1 MVGTVVIKRVFNN
14 NVAMVTSDD
23 GSELIV
29 IGRGLC
35 FGRHAGDAIDEASIE
50 KTYALQK
57 GTSQDSRTIDRLAHL
72 LESIP
77 TVNLM
82 IAEDIVQMLRRE
94 LNVDINDK
102 ILIALADHI
111 SLALERER
119 KGVSCEN
126 PLLLEIQQFYR
137 KEYALA
143 GRALQIIKEYM
154 GIQMSE
160 EEQGFIT
167 LHIVNATMPQRSD
180 RLIVS
185 VQLVRDVLAIV
196 SKRYATTLDD
206 TSLPYERFVRHLQF
220 FAQRALE
227 QRIIEKIELAGGQ
240 IVCCAPVSVDL
251 FELLGRQRRLF
262 RQPCGAFLRR
272 HGKLLLFLLIDE
284 VSISFN
290 FKKSIV
296 RHRKR
301 GKILKYIKIS
311 VTLFCN
317 LHEFKR

>member
-35 FGRHAGDAIDEASIE
+35 FGRHAGGAIDEASVE
-50 KTYALQK
+50 KTYALQE

-77 TVNLM
+77 TVNLV

-94 LNVDINDK
+94 LNVDVNDK

-143 GRALQIIKEYM
+143 ALRCRL
-154 GIQMSE
+154 S
-160 EEQGFIT
+160 
-167 LHIVNATMPQRSD
+167 RSIWAS
-180 RLIVS
+180 R
-185 VQLVRDVLAIV
+185 
-196 SKRYATTLDD
+196 
-206 TSLPYERFVRHLQF
+206 
-220 FAQRALE
+220 
-227 QRIIEKIELAGGQ
+227 
-240 IVCCAPVSVDL
+240 
-251 FELLGRQRRLF
+251 
-262 RQPCGAFLRR
+262 
-272 HGKLLLFLLIDE
+272 
-284 VSISFN
+284 
-290 FKKSIV
+290 
-296 RHRKR
+296 
-301 GKILKYIKIS
+301 
-311 VTLFCN
+311 
-317 LHEFKR
+317 

>member
-1 MVGTVVIKRVFNN
+1 MAVMP
-14 NVAMVTSDD
+14 AMPST
-23 GSELIV
+23 
-29 IGRGLC
+29 R
-35 FGRHAGDAIDEASIE
+35 ASIE
-50 KTYALQK
+50 KTYALQE

-77 TVNLM
+77 TVNLV

-196 SKRYATTLDD
+196 SERYSTTLDD

-220 FAQRALE
+220 FAQRALDPT
-227 QRIIEKIELAGGQ
+227 AGQ
-240 IVCCAPVSVDL
+240 INGDA
-251 FELLGRQRRLF
+251 LF
-262 RQPCGAFLRR
+262 R
-272 HGKLLLFLLIDE
+272 IDE
-284 VSISFN
+284 TAYPCAFSCADAIAPTCRLPITLSLPMPRRVISRITLLTCLENLVS
-290 FKKSIV
+290 
-296 RHRKR
+296 RHNVPTHRL
-301 GKILKYIKIS
+301 I
-311 VTLFCN
+311 
-317 LHEFKR
+317 

>member
-35 FGRHAGDAIDEASIE
+35 FGRHAGDTIDEASIE

-77 TVNLM
+77 TVNLV
-82 IAEDIVQMLRRE
+82 ISEEIVQMLRRE

-196 SKRYATTLDD
+196 SERYSTMTPRCLTNVSFVTCSFSHSERLTPRPGKSTETRCSESMKRRIRVH
-206 TSLPYERFVRHLQF
+206 SRVRM
-220 FAQRALE
+220 
-227 QRIIEKIELAGGQ
+227 
-240 IVCCAPVSVDL
+240 P
-251 FELLGRQRRLF
+251 
-262 RQPCGAFLRR
+262 
-272 HGKLLLFLLIDE
+272 
-284 VSISFN
+284 
-290 FKKSIV
+290 
-296 RHRKR
+296 
-301 GKILKYIKIS
+301 
-311 VTLFCN
+311 
-317 LHEFKR
+317 

>member
-14 NVAMVTSDD
+14 NVAMVASDD

-29 IGRGLC
+29 IGRGPC

-50 KTYALQK
+50 KTYALQE

-72 LESIP
+72 LKPSP
-77 TVNLM
+77 PSPV

-143 GRALQIIKEYM
+143 GRALQIVKEYM
-154 GIQMSE
+154 GIQMSH

-220 FAQRALE
+220 FAQRALDPT
-227 QRIIEKIELAGGQ
+227 AGQ
-240 IVCCAPVSVDL
+240 INGTRCS
-251 FELLGRQRRLF
+251 ESMKRRI
-262 RQPCGAFLRR
+262 RAHSRARTP
-272 HGKLLLFLLIDE
+272 
-284 VSISFN
+284 
-290 FKKSIV
+290 
-296 RHRKR
+296 
-301 GKILKYIKIS
+301 
-311 VTLFCN
+311 
-317 LHEFKR
+317 

>member
-14 NVAMVTSDD
+14 NVAMVASDD

-35 FGRHAGDAIDEASIE
+35 FGRHAGDAIDESSVE
-50 KTYALQK
+50 KTYALQE

-77 TVNLM
+77 TVNLV

-94 LNVDINDK
+94 LNVDVNDK

-119 KGVSCEN
+119 KGVPCEN

-143 GRALQIIKEYM
+143 GRALQIVKEYM

-180 RLIVS
+180 RLIIS

-196 SKRYATTLDD
+196 PSAMLRPSMTPRCLTNVSFVTCSFSHSERSILRPGKSMATRCSESMKR
-206 TSLPYERFVRHLQF
+206 RI
-220 FAQRALE
+220 RAHS
-227 QRIIEKIELAGGQ
+227 RART
-240 IVCCAPVSVDL
+240 P
-251 FELLGRQRRLF
+251 
-262 RQPCGAFLRR
+262 
-272 HGKLLLFLLIDE
+272 
-284 VSISFN
+284 
-290 FKKSIV
+290 
-296 RHRKR
+296 
-301 GKILKYIKIS
+301 
-311 VTLFCN
+311 
-317 LHEFKR
+317 

>member
-35 FGRHAGDAIDEASIE
+35 FDRHAGDAIDEASIE
-50 KTYALQK
+50 KTYALQE

-77 TVNLM
+77 TVNLV

-167 LHIVNATMPQRSD
+167 LHIVNAT
-180 RLIVS
+180 
-185 VQLVRDVLAIV
+185 
-196 SKRYATTLDD
+196 
-206 TSLPYERFVRHLQF
+206 SLPYERFVRHLQF
-220 FAQRALE
+220 FAQRALDPT
-227 QRIIEKIELAGGQ
+227 AGQ
-240 IVCCAPVSVDL
+240 INGDALFRIDETAYPCAFSCADAIAAHLSSTYNVVVTDAEKSYLAYHIVN
-251 FELLGRQRRLF
+251 LLGEPGL
-262 RQPCGAFLRR
+262 
-272 HGKLLLFLLIDE
+272 
-284 VSISFN
+284 
-290 FKKSIV
+290 
-296 RHRKR
+296 
-301 GKILKYIKIS
+301 
-311 VTLFCN
+311 
-317 LHEFKR
+317 

>member
-50 KTYALQK
+50 KTYALQE

-77 TVNLM
+77 TVNLV

-196 SKRYATTLDD
+196 SVQLVRDVLAIVSERYSTTLDD

-220 FAQRALE
+220 FAQRALDPT
-227 QRIIEKIELAGGQ
+227 AGQ
-240 IVCCAPVSVDL
+240 INGDALFRIDETAYPCAFSCADAIAAHLSSTYNVVVTDAEKSYLAYHIVN
-251 FELLGRQRRLF
+251 LLGEPGL
-262 RQPCGAFLRR
+262 
-272 HGKLLLFLLIDE
+272 
-284 VSISFN
+284 
-290 FKKSIV
+290 
-296 RHRKR
+296 
-301 GKILKYIKIS
+301 
-311 VTLFCN
+311 
-317 LHEFKR
+317 

>member
-50 KTYALQK
+50 KTYALQE

-77 TVNLM
+77 TVNLV
-82 IAEDIVQMLRRE
+82 ISEDIVQMLRRE

-185 VQLVRDVLAIV
+185 
-196 SKRYATTLDD
+196 KRYATTLDD

-220 FAQRALE
+220 FAQRALDPT
-227 QRIIEKIELAGGQ
+227 AGQ
-240 IVCCAPVSVDL
+240 INGDALFRIDETAYPCAFSCADAIAAHLSSTYNVVVTDAEKSYLAYHIVN
-251 FELLGRQRRLF
+251 LLGEPGL
-262 RQPCGAFLRR
+262 
-272 HGKLLLFLLIDE
+272 
-284 VSISFN
+284 
-290 FKKSIV
+290 
-296 RHRKR
+296 
-301 GKILKYIKIS
+301 
-311 VTLFCN
+311 
-317 LHEFKR
+317 

>member
-35 FGRHAGDAIDEASIE
+35 FGRHAGDAIDEALVE
-50 KTYALQK
+50 KTYALQE

-77 TVNLM
+77 TVNLV

-94 LNVDINDK
+94 LNVDVNDK

-143 GRALQIIKEYM
+143 GRALQIVKEYM
-154 GIQMSE
+154 GFQMSE

-180 RLIVS
+180 RLIIS

-196 SKRYATTLDD
+196 Y
-206 TSLPYERFVRHLQF
+206 
-220 FAQRALE
+220 RALM
-227 QRIIEKIELAGGQ
+227 EKGYNPVNQ
-240 IVCCAPVSVDL
+240 IVGYIMSGDPTYITSHNNARSLIMKVERD
-251 FELLGRQRRLF
+251 ELV
-262 RQPCGAFLRR
+262 
-272 HGKLLLFLLIDE
+272 E
-284 VSISFN
+284 EM
-290 FKKSIV
+290 
-296 RHRKR
+296 
-301 GKILKYIKIS
+301 LKAYIR
-311 VTLFCN
+311 N
-317 LHEFKR
+317 NNWE

>member
-50 KTYALQK
+50 KTYALQE

-77 TVNLM
+77 TVNLV

-119 KGVSCEN
+119 KGISCEN

-160 EEQGFIT
+160 EEQGSLRCISST
-167 LHIVNATMPQRSD
+167 PPCRNAPT
-180 RLIVS
+180 V
-185 VQLVRDVLAIV
+185 
-196 SKRYATTLDD
+196 
-206 TSLPYERFVRHLQF
+206 
-220 FAQRALE
+220 
-227 QRIIEKIELAGGQ
+227 
-240 IVCCAPVSVDL
+240 
-251 FELLGRQRRLF
+251 
-262 RQPCGAFLRR
+262 
-272 HGKLLLFLLIDE
+272 
-284 VSISFN
+284 
-290 FKKSIV
+290 
-296 RHRKR
+296 
-301 GKILKYIKIS
+301 
-311 VTLFCN
+311 
-317 LHEFKR
+317 

>member
-50 KTYALQK
+50 KTYALQE

-77 TVNLM
+77 TVNLV

-111 SLALERER
+111 SLALEREH

-196 SKRYATTLDD
+196 SKRYATTL
-206 TSLPYERFVRHLQF
+206 VRHLQF
-220 FAQRALE
+220 FAQRALDPT
-227 QRIIEKIELAGGQ
+227 AGQ
-240 IVCCAPVSVDL
+240 INGDALFRIDETAYPCAFSCADAIAAHLSSTYNVVVTDAEKSYLAYHIVN
-251 FELLGRQRRLF
+251 LLGEPGL
-262 RQPCGAFLRR
+262 
-272 HGKLLLFLLIDE
+272 
-284 VSISFN
+284 
-290 FKKSIV
+290 
-296 RHRKR
+296 
-301 GKILKYIKIS
+301 
-311 VTLFCN
+311 
-317 LHEFKR
+317 

>member
-35 FGRHAGDAIDEASIE
+35 FGRHAGDAIDEASVE
-50 KTYALQK
+50 KTYALQE

-77 TVNLM
+77 TVNLV
-82 IAEDIVQMLRRE
+82 ISEDIVQMLRRE
-94 LNVDINDK
+94 
-102 ILIALADHI
+102 LADHI

-196 SKRYATTLDD
+196 SERYATTLDD

-220 FAQRALE
+220 FAQRALDPT
-227 QRIIEKIELAGGQ
+227 AGQ
-240 IVCCAPVSVDL
+240 INGDALFRIDETAYPCAFSCADAIAAHLSSTYNVVVTDAEKSYLAYHIVN
-251 FELLGRQRRLF
+251 LLGEPGL
-262 RQPCGAFLRR
+262 
-272 HGKLLLFLLIDE
+272 
-284 VSISFN
+284 
-290 FKKSIV
+290 
-296 RHRKR
+296 
-301 GKILKYIKIS
+301 
-311 VTLFCN
+311 
-317 LHEFKR
+317 

>member
-50 KTYALQK
+50 KTYALQE

-77 TVNLM
+77 TVNLV

-185 VQLVRDVLAIV
+185 VQLF
-196 SKRYATTLDD
+196 ATC
-206 TSLPYERFVRHLQF
+206 S
-220 FAQRALE
+220 
-227 QRIIEKIELAGGQ
+227 
-240 IVCCAPVSVDL
+240 
-251 FELLGRQRRLF
+251 RLF
-262 RQPCGAFLRR
+262 PSAMLRPSMTPRCLTNVSFVTCSFSHSERSILRQGKSTETRCSESMKRR
-272 HGKLLLFLLIDE
+272 IRVH
-284 VSISFN
+284 S
-290 FKKSIV
+290 
-296 RHRKR
+296 RAR
-301 GKILKYIKIS
+301 
-311 VTLFCN
+311 TP
-317 LHEFKR
+317 

>member
-1 MVGTVVIKRVFNN
+1 
-14 NVAMVTSDD
+14 MVTSDD

-50 KTYALQK
+50 KTYALQE

-77 TVNLM
+77 TVNLV
-82 IAEDIVQMLRRE
+82 ISEDIVQMLRRE

-160 EEQGFIT
+160 EDQGFIT

-196 SKRYATTLDD
+196 SERMLRPSTTPRCLTNVSFVTCSFSHSEHSILRQGKSTETRCSESMKR
-206 TSLPYERFVRHLQF
+206 RI
-220 FAQRALE
+220 RAHS
-227 QRIIEKIELAGGQ
+227 RART
-240 IVCCAPVSVDL
+240 P
-251 FELLGRQRRLF
+251 
-262 RQPCGAFLRR
+262 
-272 HGKLLLFLLIDE
+272 
-284 VSISFN
+284 
-290 FKKSIV
+290 
-296 RHRKR
+296 
-301 GKILKYIKIS
+301 
-311 VTLFCN
+311 
-317 LHEFKR
+317 